1 MSKSIKFE
9 EVAVARNIKPEVAD
23 QLQLQTAEK
32 GILELS
38 ALADTENLE
47 IIIKY
52 LFRLVNCQK

>member
-9 EVAVARNIKPEVAD
+9 EVAVARNTKPEVAD

-38 ALADTENLE
+38 ALAVHRKIRN
-47 IIIKY
+47 
-52 LFRLVNCQK
+52 NH